1 MDKKSIGKK
10 TVDRKSVVRQI
21 LSVLC
26 VLAGNALYALTV
38 KLFLLPSDVIVG
50 GTTGISL
57 FVEHTFGVSI
67 SLFIL
72 IFNILMLIV
81 GLIILGKKFALTTI
95 ISSFA
100 YPVFLELFNHCFGDL
115 VLTTDPF
122 LSTLFS
128 GLGIGIALGVVIR
141 SGASTGGMDIPPL
154 VLNRFFKIPVS
165 VSLYVFD
172 FCILILQF
180 SFTPID
186 KILYGIVLTLIYTVV
201 LDKILLK
208 GTSKTE
214 VKVISQKTEEIRSAI
229 LSQLDRG
236 VTILYGEGGY
246 LQEKSQI
253 LMSVISNREVIQI
266 ERLIHQI
273 DPECFMVVCRVSEV
287 SGRGFSMKK
296 KYR

>member
-1 MDKKSIGKK
+1 MNKKSVIH
-10 TVDRKSVVRQI
+10 QI

-72 IFNILMLIV
+72 IFNIIMLIV

-100 YPVFLELFNHCFGDL
+100 YPIFLEIFNRCFGDL

-186 KILYGIVLTLIYTVV
+186 KILYGIVLTLIYTTV

-253 LMSVISNREVIQI
+253 LMSVVSNREVVQI
-266 ERLIHQI
+266 ERLIHHI
-273 DPECFMVVCRVSEV
+273 DPECFMVVSRVSEV

>member
-1 MDKKSIGKK
+1 MDKQSIGKK

-26 VLAGNALYALTV
+26 VIAGNALYALTV

-100 YPVFLELFNHCFGDL
+100 YPIFLELFNRCFGNL

-154 VLNRFFKIPVS
+154 VLNHFFKIPVS

-253 LMSVISNREVIQI
+253 LMSVVSNREVVQI

-273 DPECFMVVCRVSEV
+273 DPECFMVVSRVSEV

>member
-1 MDKKSIGKK
+1 MDKQSIGKK

-38 KLFLLPSDVIVG
+38 KLFLLPSDIIVG

-57 FVEHTFGVSI
+57 FVEHTFGISI

-100 YPVFLELFNHCFGDL
+100 YPIFLELFNCFFGDL

-122 LSTLFS
+122 LNTLFS

-154 VLNRFFKIPVS
+154 VLNHFFKIPVS

-186 KILYGIVLTLIYTVV
+186 KILYGIVLSLIYTVV

-208 GTSKTE
+208 GTSKTQ
-214 VKVISQKTEEIRSAI
+214 VKVISQKTEEIRSTI

-253 LMSVISNREVIQI
+253 LMSVVSNREVIQI

-273 DPECFMVVCRVSEV
+273 DPECFMVVSRVSEV

>member
-128 GLGIGIALGVVIR
+128 GLGIGIALGIVIR

-253 LMSVISNREVIQI
+253 LMSVVSNREVIQI

-273 DPECFMVVCRVSEV
+273 DPECFMVVSRVSEV

>member
-273 DPECFMVVCRVSEV
+273 DPECFMVVSRVSEV
-287 SGRGFSMKK
+287 SGVVFR
-296 KYR
+296 

>member
-253 LMSVISNREVIQI
+253 LMSVVSNREVIQI

-273 DPECFMVVCRVSEV
+273 DPECFMVVSRVSEV

>member
-1 MDKKSIGKK
+1 MDKKSIGKT

-273 DPECFMVVCRVSEV
+273 DPECFMVVSRVSEV

>member
-186 KILYGIVLTLIYTVV
+186 KVLYGIVLTLIYTVV

-273 DPECFMVVCRVSEV
+273 DPECFMVVSRVSEV

>member
-1 MDKKSIGKK
+1 MDKKSMDKK
-10 TVDRKSVVRQI
+10 TVDRKSVVHHL

-72 IFNILMLIV
+72 IFNIIMLLV
-81 GLIILGKKFALTTI
+81 GLMILGKKFALTTI

-100 YPVFLELFNHCFGDL
+100 YPIFLELFNRCFGDL

-154 VLNRFFKIPVS
+154 VLNHFFKIPVS

-253 LMSVISNREVIQI
+253 LMSVVSNREVVQI

-273 DPECFMVVCRVSEV
+273 DPECFMVVSRVSEV

>member
-115 VLTTDPF
+115 VLSTDPF

-273 DPECFMVVCRVSEV
+273 DPECFMVVSRVSEV

>member
-1 MDKKSIGKK
+1 MDKQSIGKK
-10 TVDRKSVVRQI
+10 TVDRKSVVHQI

-100 YPVFLELFNHCFGDL
+100 YPIFLELFNRCFGDL

-154 VLNRFFKIPVS
+154 VLNHFFKIPVS

-214 VKVISQKTEEIRSAI
+214 VKVISQKTEEIRGAI

-253 LMSVISNREVIQI
+253 LMSVVSNREVVQM

-273 DPECFMVVCRVSEV
+273 DPECFMVVSRVSEV

>member
-186 KILYGIVLTLIYTVV
+186 KILYGIVLSLIYTVV

-253 LMSVISNREVIQI
+253 LMSVVSNREVIQI

-273 DPECFMVVCRVSEV
+273 DPECFMVVSRVSEV

>member
-201 LDKILLK
+201 IDKILLK

-246 LQEKSQI
+246 MQEKSQI

-273 DPECFMVVCRVSEV
+273 DPECFMVVSRVSEV

>member
-273 DPECFMVVCRVSEV
+273 DPECFMVVSRVSEV

>member
-273 DPECFMVVCRVSEV
+273 DPECFMVVSRVSEV
-287 SGRGFSMKK
+287 SVRGFSMKK

>member
-172 FCILILQF
+172 FCILIFQF
-180 SFTPID
+180 SFTLID
-186 KILYGIVLTLIYTVV
+186 KILYGM
-201 LDKILLK
+201 
-208 GTSKTE
+208 
-214 VKVISQKTEEIRSAI
+214 QF
-229 LSQLDRG
+229 
-236 VTILYGEGGY
+236 
-246 LQEKSQI
+246 
-253 LMSVISNREVIQI
+253 
-266 ERLIHQI
+266 
-273 DPECFMVVCRVSEV
+273 PCC
-287 SGRGFSMKK
+287 
-296 KYR
+296 

>member
-180 SFTPID
+180 SFTPIN

-214 VKVISQKTEEIRSAI
+214 VKVISQKTEEIRSTI

-253 LMSVISNREVIQI
+253 LMSVVSNREVIQI

-273 DPECFMVVCRVSEV
+273 DPECFMVVSRVSEV

>member
-154 VLNRFFKIPVS
+154 VLNHFFKIPVS

-186 KILYGIVLTLIYTVV
+186 KILYGIVLSLIYTVV

-253 LMSVISNREVIQI
+253 LMSVVSNREVIQI

-273 DPECFMVVCRVSEV
+273 DPECFMVVSRVSEV

>member
-273 DPECFMVVCRVSEV
+273 DPECFMVVSIVSEV